1 VPLFSDYLL
10 DLKGLWFN
18 PSLKEVGMDISTLQP
33 MRQPESCYL
42 FTIGTLVLLLDACLL
57 NIDYHGTT
65 ENLLSYQLCS
75 VTPPLCILQ
84 RQSILALVYGS
95 IPFIQP
101 NNLFA
106 GNV

>member
-1 VPLFSDYLL
+1 MPLFSDYLL

-33 MRQPESCYL
+33 VRQPESCYL
-42 FTIGTLVLLLDACLL
+42 FTIGFPVRCMSIEYWLPWDDRNV
-57 NIDYHGTT
+57 
-65 ENLLSYQLCS
+65 LSYQLCCS
-75 VTPPLCILQ
+75 MIPPLCILQ
-84 RQSILALVYGS
+84 RQMILALLYGS